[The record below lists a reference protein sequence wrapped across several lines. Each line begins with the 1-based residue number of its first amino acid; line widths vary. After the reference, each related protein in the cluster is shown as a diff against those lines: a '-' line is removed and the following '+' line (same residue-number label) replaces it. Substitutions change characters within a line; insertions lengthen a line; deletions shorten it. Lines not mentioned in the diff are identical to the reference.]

1 MNLAGIIISISLACL
16 ACVGIS
22 FFILNLI
29 KNKYVSNCFKT
40 ILILIETILFIF
52 LVTVLSVSLKQSY
65 DENIKHAYYHGVS
78 IKREVHFDN
87 QNNIE
92 KVDTIFYIKE

>member
-1 MNLAGIIISISLACL
+1 MVFVSIFISIIFICLIWTVSFSFIVKVIKDEYASIWLKSIMISLQITVFIGLIIVVSLA
-16 ACVGIS
+16 
-22 FFILNLI
+22 
-29 KNKYVSNCFKT
+29 FK
-40 ILILIETILFIF
+40 LR
-52 LVTVLSVSLKQSY
+52 Y